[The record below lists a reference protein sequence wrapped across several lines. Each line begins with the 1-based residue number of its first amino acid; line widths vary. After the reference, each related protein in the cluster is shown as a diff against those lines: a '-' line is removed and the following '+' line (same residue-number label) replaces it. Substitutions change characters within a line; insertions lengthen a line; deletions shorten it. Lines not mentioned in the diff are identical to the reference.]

1 MLLASASS
9 DGRSRVTSD
18 GYSGFLFCF
27 LKLVWDFF
35 FFLNFDGILS
45 SLHGYILLGDLTT
58 IMLYYWFS
66 FS

>member
-35 FFLNFDGILS
+35 FFLNFDV
-45 SLHGYILLGDLTT
+45 GDGEVED
-58 IMLYYWFS
+58 W
-66 FS
+66 